1 MDRISAWAADLA
13 ATFYKCFI
21 REDRYKLLLG
31 GIGVTIKISLVAV
44 LLGGPYDAALAAE
57 ADAVVAA
64 YEYTALSAGSVAD
77 ALKTGVFRGRLP
89 VKL

>member
-1 MDRISAWAADLA
+1 MVLA
-13 ATFYKCFI
+13 LQNA
-21 REDRYKLLLG
+21 RARPGQVALLQELQAPG
-31 GIGVTIKISLVAV
+31 RPLVAV

-64 YEYTALSAGSVAD
+64 YEYTALSAGSVAE
-77 ALKTGVFRGRLP
+77 ALKTGVFRGKLP